1 MSINNPSFD
10 RKSLRPH
17 ITLIMISA
25 FHRGFM
31 RECYHSGCD
40 VDGDS
45 ITQVNYDFMAKTAQ
59 VQLDKDG
66 LYRYYL

>member
-1 MSINNPSFD
+1 M
-10 RKSLRPH
+10 
-17 ITLIMISA
+17 TLIMISA

-66 LYRYYL
+66 LYRYYP